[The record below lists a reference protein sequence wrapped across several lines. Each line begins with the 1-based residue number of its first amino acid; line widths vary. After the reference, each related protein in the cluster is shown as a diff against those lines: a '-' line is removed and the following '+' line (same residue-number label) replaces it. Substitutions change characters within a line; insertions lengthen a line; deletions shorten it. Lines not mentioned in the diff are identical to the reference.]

1 MQKKKQHWSRRAFR
15 RFWKFLLVLLSTA
28 GLFLTLFLI
37 GFFLLASSAFTDWSK
52 NSIINFLKNKVE
64 NRIEY
69 GSFELNVFKGGKI
82 TDLLIY
88 DHHGDTLIY
97 SKLLHFQLSRS
108 LGSLLKNE
116 ISLKEVDL
124 DDGLLKVIGYVGE
137 NDNSLTHFINQFS
150 KSKSSTKK
158 KFKLELSDIKLKN
171 FRHFRDRRETGVR
184 EYYYVQDGSV
194 KVEQMNFPA
203 NYILLNSVNLKGP
216 AVLISHDPNVIPPES
231 KAILDSVY
239 SCTNPFVIFI
249 KKANLEKGYFAFDR
263 TGNVVFEEQGK
274 DHVDFKHFSVDEIE
288 GSLSNFFYSD
298 FESNGV
304 LHELKARL
312 NNKMRIQSFKA
323 GKIDVSNNKT
333 TLENFTLETDR
344 SFVGD
349 SLYLTY
355 GSYKDFKN
363 FNNRVFLQLVA
374 KSNTVNLDEVKYFS
388 PSLANNAF
396 FTRNKD
402 VNLGFSGDI
411 AGKVNS
417 LKLFNFKAHI
427 LHDFVFEGD
436 ISTRNLTKKG
446 SELLNIKSRKLS
458 TSMNFL
464 RKLLPQIKPNA
475 VYDKLGEFSFVGGFD
490 GYFEDFV
497 AAGKLNTGLG
507 QVRSDVRLNLRP
519 GKDHATFAGSL
530 DLIEFDIGELLKV
543 KDLGK
548 TNLKAYIRNGEGLSA
563 NKINADLEANVSSLS
578 FKNYNYSNI
587 NFNGKLSK
595 DYLDGSVKVKD
606 KNLDLNFEGRIS
618 DINTSPNFVF
628 KATIAKADLKELNLS
643 KSSLIVSADL
653 ISNFRNTDLKK
664 LDGDVRV
671 EKTLIY
677 NYEKNRVL
685 GLGEIYFTQKRN
697 AGLMNTTL
705 QSDFLNAEM
714 VGDYRLNSIYDQLIT
729 FFYQQYPD
737 LFNEFEI
744 AHNFNESASFFEA
757 KLEAKSL
764 NRIFNFFDI
773 NTRIEEFQGDIKYN
787 SAQQFL
793 NFDYTIQSIV
803 SGDFSMNSSSGYLKC
818 TRNEFESD
826 INFPDISWNK
836 RFNLRAVKFNTYFKD
851 NKLKFFFSGKDS
863 SGTKPYYDI
872 GINLVSGRGQK
883 KFSFDHPD
891 LLFQGEQ
898 WQIHPQAELEFNKKN
913 FSLRN
918 MVFSDS
924 GRSLR
929 LEDISNKGLK
939 VMIQGFNLSFINDFL
954 INKSVYMSGIFD
966 AYATV
971 DNVYNVNNL
980 NGKISVGNFR
990 MNSNSY
996 GRLVVDFDLPD
1007 PMRPMNVVVSNQYK
1021 ETSIDGKGT
1030 FNLPLKSGYNLPK
1043 YDFLLDFNATA
1054 FPISFLENFMTS
1066 IGDTKGTL
1074 DGKFTLEMIN
1084 KNIYGSGSLLA
1095 LNGTTLIKYLN
1106 TRYFF
1111 DKQTVRFDKNKIV
1124 FNEVNIKDELGNPIK
1139 VDGNIRHENFARYFM
1154 DVTVNSDKALVLDTK
1169 KGNNLYYYGYGLF
1182 DFIATFKGPT
1192 SSMEMDISGRSV
1204 KGTKLVIPV
1213 RSDREATDTK
1223 FVRFRSKDT
1232 SVVIAK
1238 PAQTT
1243 IKGMNVRM
1251 NLEINEEAE
1260 VSIIFD
1266 EQTGD
1271 ILTGTGRGNLQ
1282 IASLR
1287 DNTFSIKGSY
1297 EVDRGEYLFTLFNFV
1312 NKPFKIKKGG
1322 TIVWTGDPF
1331 GATIKIEASYE
1342 GLTASPS
1349 NLLQEFIV
1357 NNEELKQAAKARTP
1371 VDLTMILTGSL
1382 LKPDINFTL
1391 SFPEL
1396 TGSLKTISDNKIR
1409 FLEQNPDQLNQQ
1421 VAALIAFRTFIGTNS
1436 NLGLVAGIGNTT
1448 INTMSEFLSSQLSI
1462 FVTNLLSEAFEDVD
1476 FISGVDFNINYD
1488 VDKNQLG
1495 QTRLNEGAVVFSLKH
1510 RLWNDQ
1516 WAVTLGGN
1524 YVSNSTIYGNTY
1536 FNPESVIEWNTP
1548 VPGLKMR
1555 IYYKGVDSI
1564 EGVRHRVGAGVTYR
1578 KEFDTLFD
1586 FKKGIKE
1593 QKKGEPK
1600 DDKSIN

>member
-1 MQKKKQHWSRRAFR
+1 MQKKKQHWARKAFR

-28 GLFLTLFLI
+28 GLFLLLFFI
-37 GFFLLASSAFTDWSK
+37 GFVLLASSAFTDWSK
-52 NSIINFLKNKVE
+52 NSIIGFLKNKVE

-82 TDLLIY
+82 TDLLVY

-97 SKLLHFQLSRS
+97 SKLINFQLSRS

-116 ISLKEVDL
+116 ISLKEIEL
-124 DDGLLKVIGYVGE
+124 DDGLLKIIGYAGE
-137 NDNSLTHFINQFS
+137 EDNSFTHFIRQFS

-184 EYYYVQDGSV
+184 EYYSVLEGIV

-203 NYILLNSVNLKGP
+203 NYILLNTVKLTGPSVF
-216 AVLISHDPNVIPPES
+216 ISHDPNVIPPETV
-231 KAILDSVY
+231 LNPDSVY
-239 SCTNPFVIFI
+239 SCNNPFIIYI
-249 KKANLEKGYFAFDR
+249 KKADLNQGSFAFDR
-263 TGNVVFEEQGK
+263 TGNDVFEEQNK

-288 GSLSNFFYSD
+288 GGLSDFFYSD
-298 FESNGV
+298 YESNGV

-312 NNKMRIQSFKA
+312 NKKLRIQSFKA
-323 GKIDVSNNKT
+323 DKIDVKNNKT
-333 TLENFTLETDR
+333 SLENFSLETDR
-344 SFVGD
+344 SYLGD
-349 SLYLTY
+349 SLYLSY
-355 GSYKDFKN
+355 GSYRDFKN
-363 FNNRVFLQLVA
+363 FNNKVFIQLA
-374 KSNTVNLDEVKYFS
+374 SKSNSINLDEIKYFS
-388 PSLANNAF
+388 PTMATNAF
-396 FTRNKD
+396 FVRNKEL
-402 VNLGFSGDI
+402 NLGFSGDI

-417 LKLFNFKAHI
+417 LKLFNFKANIHQ
-427 LHDFVFEGD
+427 DFIFEGD

-446 SELLNIKSRKLS
+446 SELLNIKSKKLT
-458 TSMNFL
+458 TSMAFL
-464 RKLLPQIKPNA
+464 GSILPQIKPSA

-519 GKDHATFAGSL
+519 GKDLATFAGSI
-530 DLIEFDIGELLKV
+530 DLIDFEIGELLKV

-587 NFNGKLSK
+587 GFNGKLSK
-595 DYLDGSVKVKD
+595 DYLDGSVKIKD

-618 DINTSPNFVF
+618 DINTNPNFVF

-643 KSSLIVSADL
+643 KSSLIISADL
-653 ISNFRNTDLKK
+653 ISNFRNTDLQK

-671 EKTLIY
+671 EKTFLY

-685 GLGEIYFTQKRN
+685 GLGEIYFTQKRT
-697 AGLMNTTL
+697 AGLLNTTL
-705 QSDFLNAEM
+705 QSDFLNAGM

-729 FFYQQYPD
+729 YFYKQYPD
-737 LFNEFEI
+737 LFNEIEI
-744 AHNFNESASFFEA
+744 KHQKDESVSFFEA

-773 NTRIEEFQGDIKYN
+773 NTRIEEFKGDIQYN
-787 SAQQFL
+787 SSLQLL
-793 NFDYTIQSIV
+793 NFDYAIQSIV
-803 SGDFSMNSSSGYLKC
+803 SGDFTMNSSAGFLKC
-818 TRNEFESD
+818 TKNQFESD
-826 INFPDISWNK
+826 IHFPDISWRK
-836 RFNLRAVKFNTYFKD
+836 RFDIKEVKFNTYFKD

-863 SGTKPYYDI
+863 SGTIPYYDI
-872 GINLVSGRGQK
+872 GINLSSSVGQK
-883 KFSFDHPD
+883 KFSFEQAQ
-891 LLFQGEQ
+891 LLFRGQK
-898 WQIHPQAELEFNKKN
+898 WQIHSEAELVLNKKN
-913 FSLRN
+913 ILLSH
-918 MVFSDS
+918 MIFSDS
-924 GRSLR
+924 SRRMSF
-929 LEDISNKGLK
+929 EDINNKGLK
-939 VMIQGFNLSFINDFL
+939 VMIQGFNISFINDFL
-954 INKSVYMSGIFD
+954 INKSVNISGFFD
-966 AYATV
+966 AFATI
-971 DNVYNVNNL
+971 DDINNLNDL

-990 MNSNSY
+990 MNNNSY
-996 GRLVVDFDLPD
+996 GRLVVDFNLPD
-1007 PMRPMNVVVSNQYK
+1007 PYKPMNVVVSNQYK

-1030 FNLPLKSGYNLPK
+1030 FNLPLKSGYSLPK
-1043 YDFLLDFNATA
+1043 YDFHLDFDATA
-1054 FPISFLENFMTS
+1054 FPVSFLENFMTS

-1074 DGKFTLEMIN
+1074 DGKFTLEMLN
-1084 KNIYGSGSLLA
+1084 KVIYGSGSLLA
-1095 LNGTTLIKYLN
+1095 LNGTTLVKYLN

-1111 DKQTVRFDKNKIV
+1111 DQQKVVFDKNKIL
-1124 FNEVNIKDELGNPIK
+1124 FDEVIIRDELGNPLN
-1139 VDGNIRHENFARYFM
+1139 VNGNIRHENFARYFM
-1154 DVTVNSDKALVLDTK
+1154 DITVNSDKALVLDTK

-1182 DFIATFKGPT
+1182 DFLATFKGPT
-1192 SSMEMDISGRSV
+1192 SSMDMDISGKSV

-1213 RSDREATDTK
+1213 RSDQEATDTK
-1223 FVRFRSKDT
+1223 FVRFKTKDT
-1232 SVVIAK
+1232 TAILIK

-1287 DNTFSIKGSY
+1287 DNSFSIKGSY

-1357 NNEELKQAAKARTP
+1357 NNEDLKQAAKARTP

-1436 NLGLVAGIGNTT
+1436 NLGLVSGIGNTT

-1564 EGVRHRVGAGVTYR
+1564 EGVRHRVGAGVTFR
-1578 KEFDTLFD
+1578 KEFDTLFE

-1593 QKKGEPK
+1593 QKKGGPK

>member
-1 MQKKKQHWSRRAFR
+1 MQKKKQHWARKAFR

-28 GLFLTLFLI
+28 GLFLLLFFI
-37 GFFLLASSAFTDWSK
+37 GFMLLASSAFTDWSK
-52 NSIINFLKNKVE
+52 NSIISFLKNKVE

-82 TDLLIY
+82 TDLLVY

-97 SKLLHFQLSRS
+97 SKLIHFQLSRS

-116 ISLKEVDL
+116 ISLKEIEL
-124 DDGLLKVIGYVGE
+124 DDGLLKIIGYVGE
-137 NDNSLTHFINQFS
+137 EDNSFTHFIRQFS

-184 EYYYVQDGSV
+184 EYYSVHEGIV

-203 NYILLNSVNLKGP
+203 NYILLNAVKLTGPSVF
-216 AVLISHDPNVIPPES
+216 ISHNPNVIPPET
-231 KAILDSVY
+231 LVNPDSVY
-239 SCTNPFVIFI
+239 SCNNPFIIYI
-249 KKANLEKGYFAFDR
+249 KKADLNQGSFAFDR
-263 TGNVVFEEQGK
+263 TGNDVFEEQNK
-274 DHVDFKHFSVDEIE
+274 DHMDFKHFSVDEIE
-288 GSLSNFFYSD
+288 GGLSDFFYSD
-298 FESNGV
+298 YESNGV
-304 LHELKARL
+304 LHELKARV
-312 NNKMRIQSFKA
+312 NKKLRIQSFKA
-323 GKIDVSNNKT
+323 DKIDVKNNKT
-333 TLENFTLETDR
+333 SLENFSLETDR
-344 SFVGD
+344 SYLGD
-349 SLYLTY
+349 SLYLSY
-355 GSYKDFKN
+355 GSYRDFKN
-363 FNNRVFLQLVA
+363 FNNKVFIQLA
-374 KSNTVNLDEVKYFS
+374 SKSNSINLDEIKYFS
-388 PSLANNAF
+388 PTMAMNAF
-396 FTRNKD
+396 FVRNKEL
-402 VNLGFSGDI
+402 NLGFSGDI

-417 LKLFNFKAHI
+417 LKLFNFKANIHQ
-427 LHDFVFEGD
+427 DFVFEGD

-446 SELLNIKSRKLS
+446 SELLNIKSKKLT
-458 TSMNFL
+458 TSMAFL
-464 RKLLPQIKPNA
+464 RSILPQIKPSA

-519 GKDHATFAGSL
+519 GKDLATFAGSI
-530 DLIEFDIGELLKV
+530 DLIDFEIGELLKV

-587 NFNGKLSK
+587 GFNGKLSK

-618 DINTSPNFVF
+618 DINTNPNFVF

-653 ISNFRNTDLKK
+653 ISNFRNTDLQK

-671 EKTLIY
+671 EKTFLY

-685 GLGEIYFTQKRN
+685 GLGEIYFTQKRT
-697 AGLMNTTL
+697 AGLLNTTL
-705 QSDFLNAEM
+705 RSDFLNAGM

-729 FFYQQYPD
+729 YFYKQYPD
-737 LFNEFEI
+737 LFNEIEI
-744 AHNFNESASFFEA
+744 KHQKDESASFFEA

-773 NTRIEEFQGDIKYN
+773 NTRIEEFKGDIQYN
-787 SAQQFL
+787 SSLQLL
-793 NFDYTIQSIV
+793 NFDYAIQSIV
-803 SGDFSMNSSSGYLKC
+803 SGDFTMNSSAGFLKC
-818 TRNEFESD
+818 TKNQFESD
-826 INFPDISWNK
+826 IHFPDISWRK
-836 RFNLRAVKFNTYFKD
+836 RFDIREVKFNTFFKD
-851 NKLKFFFSGKDS
+851 NKLKFFFTGKDS
-863 SGTKPYYDI
+863 SGTIPYYDI
-872 GINLVSGRGQK
+872 GINLSSSVGQK
-883 KFSFDHPD
+883 KFSFEQAQ
-891 LLFQGEQ
+891 LLFRGQK
-898 WQIHPQAELEFNKKN
+898 WQIHPEAELVLNKKN
-913 FSLRN
+913 ILLSHMIFT
-918 MVFSDS
+918 DS
-924 GRSLR
+924 SRRMSF
-929 LEDISNKGLK
+929 EDINNKGLK
-939 VMIQGFNLSFINDFL
+939 VMIQGFNISFINDFL
-954 INKSVYMSGIFD
+954 INKSVNMSGFFD
-966 AYATV
+966 AYATI
-971 DNVYNVNNL
+971 DDVNNLNDL

-990 MNSNSY
+990 MNNNSY
-996 GRLVVDFDLPD
+996 GRLVVDFNLPD
-1007 PMRPMNVVVSNQYK
+1007 PYKPMNVVVSNQYK

-1030 FNLPLKSGYNLPK
+1030 FNLPLKSGYSLPK
-1043 YDFLLDFNATA
+1043 YDFHLDFDATA
-1054 FPISFLENFMTS
+1054 FPVSFLENFMTS

-1074 DGKFTLEMIN
+1074 DGKFTLEMLN
-1084 KNIYGSGSLLA
+1084 KVIYGSGSLLA
-1095 LNGTTLIKYLN
+1095 LNGTTLVKYLN

-1111 DKQTVRFDKNKIV
+1111 DQQKVVFDKNKIL
-1124 FNEVNIKDELGNPIK
+1124 FDEVIIRDELGNPLN
-1139 VDGNIRHENFARYFM
+1139 VNGNIRHENFARYFM
-1154 DVTVNSDKALVLDTK
+1154 DITVNSDKALVLDTK

-1182 DFIATFKGPT
+1182 DFLATFKGPT
-1192 SSMEMDISGRSV
+1192 SSMDMDISGKSV

-1213 RSDREATDTK
+1213 RSDQEATDTK
-1223 FVRFRSKDT
+1223 FVRFKSKDT
-1232 SVVIAK
+1232 TAILIK

-1287 DNTFSIKGSY
+1287 DNSFSIKGSY

-1357 NNEELKQAAKARTP
+1357 NNEDLKQAAKARTP

-1396 TGSLKTISDNKIR
+1396 TGSLKTICDNKIR

-1436 NLGLVAGIGNTT
+1436 NLGLVSGIGNTT

-1564 EGVRHRVGAGVTYR
+1564 EGVRHRVGAGVTFR

-1593 QKKGEPK
+1593 QKKGGPK